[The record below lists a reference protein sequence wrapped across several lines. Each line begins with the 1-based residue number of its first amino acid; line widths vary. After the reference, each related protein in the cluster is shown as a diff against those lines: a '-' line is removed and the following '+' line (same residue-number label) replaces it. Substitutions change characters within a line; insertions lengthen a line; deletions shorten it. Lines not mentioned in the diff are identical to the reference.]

1 MAGTTF
7 CDVSELYNILNQ
19 YTRLSRLPQ
28 LNYLCLIG
36 KRPVGADCHIGSTRF
51 KQIHCV
57 DKHNLFQRFS
67 LTIQSKLPF
76 IKSGQMVVLFPQIE
90 ICKNGV
96 CVRLWKAMTK
106 SNCYPIQILKGGYL
120 KGFSSLN
127 PFFKT
132 QKILYTIK
140 EFESLRPYK
149 VELLPGQLYLGD
161 YKQAISPHVLKD
173 LKLSAL
179 VNVSHTSHVCEDSP
193 YCVANVPHLGSR
205 LNTGSAVQIFSSHRI
220 SRCSAAAIAFL
231 LHHLKYTLGA
241 SYIYIFSCLLWN
253 LSDWEL
259 HTLGRRMTDIAVPCY

>member
-28 LNYLCLIG
+28 LNYLCLIDARAKG
-36 KRPVGADCHIGSTRF
+36 QYNASHIIT
-51 KQIHCV
+51 
-57 DKHNLFQRFS
+57 
-67 LTIQSKLPF
+67 
-76 IKSGQMVVLFPQIE
+76 
-90 ICKNGV
+90 
-96 CVRLWKAMTK
+96 
-106 SNCYPIQILKGGYL
+106 
-120 KGFSSLN
+120 
-127 PFFKT
+127 
-132 QKILYTIK
+132 
-140 EFESLRPYK
+140 SLRPYK